1 VEKFKD
7 SLASFSREEQLDICK
22 QIQPLCVHV
31 TENKAFSGRTNAV
44 REQLLKLVWHLGP
57 SRALFERITNETF
70 VIDFYMELLDLHVN
84 THIKINFSNL
94 FSVSRSYNGDT
105 EGGGVTDIHI
115 SDNSIK
121 VPLFL
126 TPQDD
131 NTITDV
137 NDEGLLLFYTRL
149 VTREHLLFDDSINY
163 EDFRR
168 FVAEAFLRDFDYVQ
182 E

>member
-1 VEKFKD
+1 MEKFKD

-44 REQLLKLVWHLGP
+44 REQLLKLVWRLGP

-94 FSVSRSYNGDT
+94 FSISRSYNGDT

-163 EDFRR
+163 EDFRL